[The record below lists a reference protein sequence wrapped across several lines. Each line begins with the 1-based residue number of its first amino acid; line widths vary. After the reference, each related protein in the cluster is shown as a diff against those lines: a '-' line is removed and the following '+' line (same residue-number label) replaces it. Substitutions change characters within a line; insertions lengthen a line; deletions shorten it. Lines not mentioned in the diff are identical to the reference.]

1 MFDIIAVYAN
11 LSFFGEKT
19 TIAQIDPCM
28 LASWLGKE
36 VITDYLG
43 SQTVLTA
50 LPFALF
56 TF

>member
-11 LSFFGEKT
+11 LSFFCEKT

-28 LASWLGKE
+28 LASWLGKK

-50 LPFALF
+50 LPFALL